1 MCRRPRDGRPE
12 HYGPHV
18 PPRRHEGG
26 LRRSCA
32 ATRRGVP
39 LRRYR
44 DHMRILTID
53 HDLSGIRPDPVLL
66 VAFDGWTDAGTGGT
80 GAAELLLEQ
89 HGARRVGHF
98 DADALFD
105 YRDRRPA
112 LDIDK
117 GRLGS
122 VRWPELDV
130 KHLTP
135 SSGPDLLLLTGPEPD
150 LGWRALAS
158 DLIELTDAVGARR
171 YVGLGSVP
179 GPLPHT
185 RPVQMVCTSND
196 AALLERLGGPHEQ
209 MVVPASAQV
218 ALEAELGA
226 HGLTTLGMW
235 VRIPHYVAGPYP
247 EASRALL
254 ERLSAHLGT
263 PIDLADL
270 DRSISENRERLDV
283 ASTSSDEVR
292 EHVAQLERLYDA
304 QATPP
309 EGPLG
314 IDLQRGGPLTD
325 VEVPT
330 GDELAAEI
338 ERFLRGGS

>member
-1 MCRRPRDGRPE
+1 
-12 HYGPHV
+12 
-18 PPRRHEGG
+18 
-26 LRRSCA
+26 
-32 ATRRGVP
+32 
-39 LRRYR
+39 
-44 DHMRILTID
+44 MRIL
-53 HDLSGIRPDPVLL
+53 HLLSDAPSVRSDPALV
-66 VAFDGWTDAGTGGT
+66 VAFDGWTDAGEGGT
-80 GAAELLLEQ
+80 GAAAHLLDRFPAEVL
-89 HGARRVGHF
+89 GRF
-98 DADALFD
+98 DPDALYD

-112 LDIDK
+112 LEIDR
-117 GRLGS
+117 GRLRQ
-122 VRWPELDV
+122 VRWPELTV
-130 KHLTP
+130 RHLAP
-135 SSGPDLLLLTGPEPD
+135 SSGPDLLLVTGPEPD
-150 LGWRALAS
+150 LGWRSLAADLVTLS
-158 DLIELTDAVGARR
+158 DHFGVRR

-185 RPVQMVCTSND
+185 RPVQLVCTSND
-196 AALLERLGGPHEQ
+196 PALLERLGAPHEQ

-263 PIDLADL
+263 AVDLSGF
-270 DRSISENRERLDV
+270 DRDIEQNRERLDV
-283 ASTSSDEVR
+283 AATSSDEVR

-304 QATPP
+304 ESVGVA
-309 EGPLG
+309 GPLG
-314 IDLQRGGPLTD
+314 IDTQRGRPITD
-325 VEVPT
+325 VDVPS

>member
-1 MCRRPRDGRPE
+1 
-12 HYGPHV
+12 
-18 PPRRHEGG
+18 
-26 LRRSCA
+26 
-32 ATRRGVP
+32 
-39 LRRYR
+39 
-44 DHMRILTID
+44 MRILQLEASSSD
-53 HDLSGIRPDPVLL
+53 VRPDPALV
-66 VAFDGWTDAGTGGT
+66 VAFDGWTDAGNGGT
-80 GAAELLLEQ
+80 LAAERLLE
-89 HGARRVGHF
+89 RYPSSIVGRF
-98 DADALFD
+98 DPDALFD

-112 LDIDK
+112 LEIDR
-117 GRLGS
+117 GRLRD
-122 VRWPELDV
+122 VRWPELMV
-130 KHLTP
+130 QHLAP
-135 SSGPDLLLLTGPEPD
+135 SSGPDLLLITGPEPD
-150 LGWRALAS
+150 LGWRALS
-158 DLIELTDAVGARR
+158 DDLKELADLLGIGR

-196 AALLERLGGPHEQ
+196 AALLERLGAPHEQ

-254 ERLSAHLGT
+254 ERLSSHLGT
-263 PIDLADL
+263 PVDISDL
-270 DRSISENRERLDV
+270 DQQIVDNRARLDV

-292 EHVAQLERLYDA
+292 EHVAHLERLYDA
-304 QATPP
+304 EAGGPG
-309 EGPLG
+309 GPLG
-314 IDLQRGGPLTD
+314 IDLQRGAPITD
-325 VEVPT
+325 VDVPS

>member
-1 MCRRPRDGRPE
+1 
-12 HYGPHV
+12 
-18 PPRRHEGG
+18 
-26 LRRSCA
+26 
-32 ATRRGVP
+32 
-39 LRRYR
+39 
-44 DHMRILTID
+44 MRILTIEN
-53 HDLSGIRPDPVLL
+53 DLAGIRPDPVLL
-66 VAFDGWTDAGTGGT
+66 VAFDGWTDAGAGGT
-80 GAAELLLEQ
+80 GAAELLREQ
-89 HGARRVGHF
+89 FAARPVGRF

-112 LDIDK
+112 LEIDH

-122 VRWPELDV
+122 VRWPELILQ
-130 KHLTP
+130 HLAP

-150 LGWRALAS
+150 LGWRALAA
-158 DLIELTDAVGARR
+158 DLAELADAVGGRR

-209 MVVPASAQV
+209 MIVPASAQV
-218 ALEAELGA
+218 AIEAELGA

-263 PIDLADL
+263 PVDLSDL
-270 DRSISENRERLDV
+270 DRSISQNRERLDV

-292 EHVAQLERLYDA
+292 DHVAQLERLYDA
-304 QATPP
+304 QVTPP

-314 IDLQRGGPLTD
+314 LDLQRGGPLTD

>member
-1 MCRRPRDGRPE
+1 MSATVEAAREERPTSGQA
-12 HYGPHV
+12 
-18 PPRRHEGG
+18 
-26 LRRSCA
+26 LRRTHA
-32 ATRRGVP
+32 AGLPAHGRQ
-39 LRRYR
+39 RYR
-44 DHMRILTID
+44 GDMRILTFD
-53 HDLSGIRPDPVLL
+53 QDLSGIRPDAVLL
-66 VAFDGWTDAGTGGT
+66 VAFDGWTDAGAGGT
-80 GAAELLLEQ
+80 GAAEVLLAQ
-89 HGARRVGHF
+89 HEARDVGRF

-112 LDIDK
+112 LDIDR

-122 VRWPELDV
+122 VRWPELHV
-130 KHLTP
+130 QHLAP
-135 SSGPDLLLLTGPEPD
+135 SSGPDLLLLSGPEPD
-150 LGWRALAS
+150 LGWRSLAS
-158 DLIELTDAVGARR
+158 DLIELADMVGVRR

-196 AALLERLGGPHEQ
+196 ASLLERLGGPHEQ

-218 ALEAELGA
+218 AIEAELGA

-263 PIDLADL
+263 AVDLTEL
-270 DRSISENRERLDV
+270 DRAIGENRQRLDV

-314 IDLQRGGPLTD
+314 LDLQRGGPLTD
-325 VEVPT
+325 VEVPS